1 LPGEIVEKA
10 HALQTYDLY
19 PRAETFKLFFVSTVF
34 IGYICARLKNKQ
46 LGILLE
52 KSGELFKKYGI
63 KNLTM
68 DDVAKELGISKKTI
82 YHFVENKAQLV
93 QLTMQNYLEEE
104 QKQLEAI
111 LKSSQ
116 NSVDEM
122 IQMISYFFNQV
133 RDFNPSALNDL
144 QKYYPQ
150 TWDIYNNYRFHFMLT
165 SIAEN
170 LENGIKQGV
179 YRNDLN
185 ADVISRI
192 YIAGIDILINQDF
205 FPAKKYVFIDTYK
218 EYLNYHLRGIVSA
231 KGLKYLEEH
240 NLFKA

>member
-1 LPGEIVEKA
+1 MPGFGNLK
-10 HALQTYDLY
+10 
-19 PRAETFKLFFVSTVF
+19 PFFCFRSF
-34 IGYICARLKNKQ
+34 YGYICGRLKNKQ
-46 LGILLE
+46 LNLLLE
-52 KSGELFKKYGI
+52 KSGELFIKYGI

-68 DDVAKELGISKKTI
+68 DDVAKELGMSKKTI

-93 QLTMQNYLEEE
+93 QLTIQSYLEKERR
-104 QKQLEAI
+104 QLEAI
-111 LKSSQ
+111 LKPSK

-133 RDFNPSALNDL
+133 REFNPSALNDL
-144 QKYYPQ
+144 QKYYPES
-150 TWDIYNNYRFHFMLT
+150 WNIYNEYRFHFMLT
-165 SIAEN
+165 RIAEN
-170 LENGIKQGV
+170 LEKGIKQGV

-185 ADVISRI
+185 ADIISKI
-192 YIAGIDILINQDF
+192 YIAGVDILINQNF

>member
-1 LPGEIVEKA
+1 L
-10 HALQTYDLY
+10 
-19 PRAETFKLFFVSTVF
+19 R
-34 IGYICARLKNKQ
+34 RLKNKQ
-46 LGILLE
+46 LVLLLE

-68 DDVAKELGISKKTI
+68 DDVAKELGMSKKTI

-93 QLTMQNYLEEE
+93 QLTMQSYLEEE
-104 QKQLEAI
+104 RKQLDAI
-111 LKSSQ
+111 VKPAK

-133 RDFNPSALNDL
+133 REFNPSALNDL
-144 QKYYPQ
+144 QKYYPE
-150 TWDIYNNYRFHFMLT
+150 TWNIYNEYRFHFMLT
-165 SIAEN
+165 RIASN

-185 ADVISRI
+185 PDIISKI